1 MMSSPPSATTGSN
14 LYMHLPATQISSYIA
29 GAQESTVLNGLGR
42 RVMWTSLESSL
53 AWSHAPSGVPANSP
67 TSDLSGATT
76 IARHNFSTFTMAPA
90 RSTTLRTGVHLF
102 PMIIGLVQTA
112 PSQWKKFKI
121 FGPPTAGNRYLFPPE
136 NPTTSC
142 GNTGPQIIIW

>member
-1 MMSSPPSATTGSN
+1 MMSSPPSATTGSS

-29 GAQESTVLNGLGR
+29 GAQESTVLNAFGR
-42 RVMWTSLESSL
+42 RVICTSSESSL
-53 AWSHAPSGVPANSP
+53 AWSHAASAVPAKSP

-76 IARHNFSTFTMAPA
+76 IAKQSLSTFTMAPA

-102 PMIIGLVQTA
+102 PIIIGLVQTA
-112 PSQWKKFKI
+112 PSQWKKFRI
-121 FGPPTAGNRYLFPPE
+121 FGPPTPGNKYLLPPE

-142 GNTGPQIIIW
+142 G